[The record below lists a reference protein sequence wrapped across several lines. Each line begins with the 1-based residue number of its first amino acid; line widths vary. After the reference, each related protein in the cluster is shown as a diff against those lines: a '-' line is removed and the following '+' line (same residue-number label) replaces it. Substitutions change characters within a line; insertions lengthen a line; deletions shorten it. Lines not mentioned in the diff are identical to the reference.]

1 MTQSG
6 NTPPGDAAPLSP
18 NLPPVKQK
26 TSLKKVAAASSIGT
40 TIEWYDF
47 FIYGTA
53 AALVFP
59 ALFFPDQNPATATL
73 SSFATFAVAFFAR
86 PVGAA
91 IFGHFGDRI
100 GRKNTLVWTL
110 IIMGV
115 ATVFIGLLP
124 GYNTGAFGVFE
135 GGIGI
140 WAPTLLVVCRFF
152 QGFAV
157 GGEWAGATLLT
168 AEYAPEGKRGMMAM
182 WPQLGVAF
190 AFFLS
195 SGTFLVFS
203 LVAGGGADLDSPFMQ
218 YGWRI
223 PFLLSA
229 VLVLVGLWIRLT
241 VEETPVFRQTQ
252 AREAK
257 EAAETAAADKAA
269 NRVTAPRT
277 LPFADALR
285 YQWKEILIAGGA
297 LTSLFSLFYMGTSFL
312 TNYATATLGHSRPFV
327 LGMGM
332 IAALIFGAAIALS
345 AMYSDKIGRRKVI
358 GTSVGLA
365 IPWTLFVFPILDTG
379 STFAFGL
386 VLFVTLIIFGI
397 AYGPAGALLPEL
409 FQARYRYTGAG
420 LGYNLA
426 GILGGALPP
435 LAAAAMI
442 GAGNTGGVG
451 LMLSALSVMSMV
463 CIFLMTESSKNVIH
477 ADAEPDDSR
486 LIATEMP

>member
-1 MTQSG
+1 MTAT
-6 NTPPGDAAPLSP
+6 NTPTEDSAPLSP
-18 NLPPVKQK
+18 GLPPVQQK
-26 TSLKKVAAASSIGT
+26 TSLAKVAAASSIGT

-59 ALFFPDQNPATATL
+59 TLFFPGQDAAAATL

-86 PVGAA
+86 PVGAG

-100 GRKNTLVWTL
+100 GRKRVLVWTL
-110 IIMGV
+110 MVMGV

-124 GYNTGAFGVFE
+124 GYDTGAFGIFE

-140 WAPTLLVVCRFF
+140 WAPILLVVCRFF

-168 AEYAPEGKRGMMAM
+168 AEYAPEGKRGMMGM

-195 SGTFLVFS
+195 SGTFLLFS
-203 LVAGGGADLDSPFMQ
+203 LIAGDGSGVDSPFMQ

-229 VLVLVGLWIRLT
+229 VLVLVGLWIRIS
-241 VEETPVFRQTQ
+241 VEETPVFRQDQ
-252 AREAK
+252 ERAVVDEGPK
-257 EAAETAAADKAA
+257 
-269 NRVTAPRT
+269 T
-277 LPFADALR
+277 LPFADAVR
-285 YQWKEILIAGGA
+285 FQWKEILIAGGA

-332 IAALIFGAAIALS
+332 IAALVFGAAIAIS
-345 AMYSDKIGRRKVI
+345 AMYSDRIGRKKVI
-358 GTSVGLA
+358 GTSVALA
-365 IPWTLFVFPILDTG
+365 VVWSLVIFPILDTG

-442 GAGNTGGVG
+442 AAGNTLGVG
-451 LMLSALSVMSMV
+451 IMLSLLSAMSMMCLLV
-463 CIFLMTESSKNVIH
+463 MKESSKNVMH
-477 ADAEPDDSR
+477 ADAEVTEGR
-486 LIATEMP
+486 VLATEVP

>member
-1 MTQSG
+1 MTQST
-6 NTPPGDAAPLSP
+6 NIPPGESAPQSP
-18 NLPPVKQK
+18 NLVPVQQK
-26 TSLKKVAAASSIGT
+26 TSLAKVAAASSIGT

-59 ALFFPDQNPATATL
+59 TLFFPGQDAAAATL

-91 IFGHFGDRI
+91 AFGHFGDRI
-100 GRKNTLVWTL
+100 GRKRTLVWTL
-110 IIMGV
+110 MIMGV

-124 GYNTGAFGVFE
+124 GYNTGAFGIFE

-140 WAPTLLVVCRFF
+140 WAPTLLVLCRFF

-168 AEYAPEGKRGMMAM
+168 AEYAPVGKRGLMGM
-182 WPQLGVAF
+182 WPQLGVGF

-195 SGTFLVFS
+195 SGTFLLFS
-203 LVAGGGADLDSPFMQ
+203 LIAGDSSSPDSAFMQ

-229 VLVLVGLWIRLT
+229 VLVLIGLWIRMSI
-241 VEETPVFRQTQ
+241 EETPVFKQDR
-252 AREAK
+252 
-257 EAAETAAADKAA
+257 AAAAMETA
-269 NRVTAPRT
+269 PQT

-285 YQWKEILIAGGA
+285 FQWKEILLAGGA

-312 TNYATATLGHSRPFV
+312 TNYATKNLEHPREFV

-332 IAALIFGAAIALS
+332 VAAIVFSGAIALS
-345 AMYSDKIGRRKVI
+345 AIYSDRIGRKKVI
-358 GTSVGLA
+358 GSSVGLA
-365 IPWTLFVFPILDTG
+365 IVWSLFIFPILDTG
-379 STFAFGL
+379 STFAFVVVLL
-386 VLFVTLIIFGI
+386 VSLIIFGI

-442 GAGNTGGVG
+442 AEGNTLGVG
-451 LMLSALSVMSMV
+451 IMLSLLSAMSMM
-463 CIFLMTESSKNVIH
+463 CLLAMKESSKNVMH
-477 ADAEPDDSR
+477 ADAEPNEQLVTS
-486 LIATEMP
+486 

>member
-1 MTQSG
+1 MTAT
-6 NTPPGDAAPLSP
+6 NFPAGDQVPLSP
-18 NLPPVKQK
+18 NLPPVTPK

-59 ALFFPDQNPATATL
+59 TLFFPDQNPATATL

-91 IFGHFGDRI
+91 VFGHFGDRI
-100 GRKNTLVWTL
+100 GRKRTLVWTL
-110 IIMGV
+110 IIMGI

-124 GYNTGAFGVFE
+124 GYDTGAFGAFE
-135 GGIGI
+135 NGIGLL
-140 WAPTLLVVCRFF
+140 APTLLVACRFF

-168 AEYAPEGKRGMMAM
+168 AEYAPAGKRGMMGM

-195 SGTFLVFS
+195 SGTFLLFS
-203 LVAGGGADLDSPFMQ
+203 LIAGDGADINSPFMQ

-229 VLVLVGLWIRLT
+229 VLVLIGLWIRIS
-241 VEETPVFRQTQ
+241 VEETPVFKQDR
-252 AREAK
+252 ARAAK
-257 EAAETAAADKAA
+257 E
-269 NRVTAPRT
+269 TAPAT
-277 LPFADALR
+277 LPFADAIR

-312 TNYATATLGHSRPFV
+312 TNYATKNLEHSRPFV

-332 IAALIFGAAIALS
+332 IAALVFGVAIAVS
-345 AMYSDKIGRRKVI
+345 AMYSDRIGRKKVI

-365 IPWTLFVFPILDTG
+365 IVWSLFIFPILDTG
-379 STFAFGL
+379 SPVAFGL
-386 VLFVTLIIFGI
+386 VLLVTLVIFGI

-435 LAAAAMI
+435 LAAAAMV
-442 GAGNTGGVG
+442 ANGNTLGVG
-451 LMLSALSVMSMV
+451 IMLAVLSLISMLCV
-463 CIFLMTESSKNVIH
+463 FAMTESSKNVIH
-477 ADAEPDDSR
+477 ADAEVAADGALVADTR
-486 LIATEMP
+486 

>member
-1 MTQSG
+1 M
-6 NTPPGDAAPLSP
+6 NTPPGDAAPRSSTVA
-18 NLPPVKQK
+18 PVKPK

-59 ALFFPDQNPATATL
+59 TLFFPGQEPAAATL

-124 GYNTGAFGVFE
+124 GYETGAFGVFE

-140 WAPTLLVVCRFF
+140 WAPILLVMCRFF

-168 AEYAPEGKRGMMAM
+168 AEYAPQGKRGMMGM

-195 SGTFLVFS
+195 SGTFLLFS
-203 LVAGGGADLDSPFMQ
+203 LIAGSGADVNSPFIQ

-241 VEETPVFRQTQ
+241 VEETPVFRQNQ
-252 AREAK
+252 ERDAREA
-257 EAAETAAADKAA
+257 AATLAADKAA
-269 NRVTAPRT
+269 NRAPAPKT

-312 TNYATATLGHSRPFV
+312 TSYATGTLGHSRPFV

-332 IAALIFGAAIALS
+332 IAALVFGAAIALS
-345 AMYSDKIGRRKVI
+345 ALFSDRIGRRKVI

-365 IPWTLFVFPILDTG
+365 VLWTMFIFPILDTG

-409 FQARYRYTGAG
+409 FQSRYRYTGAG

-435 LAAAAMI
+435 LAAAKMI
-442 GAGNTGGVG
+442 GDGNTLGVG
-451 LMLSALSVMSMV
+451 IMLCALSVMSFI
-463 CIFLMTESSKNVIH
+463 CILLMKESSKNVMH
-477 ADAEPDDSR
+477 AD
-486 LIATEMP
+486 TEDVAKSDAFASEVP

>member
-1 MTQSG
+1 MTAT
-6 NTPPGDAAPLSP
+6 NLPAGDSAPLSP
-18 NLPPVKQK
+18 NLPPVPQK
-26 TSLKKVAAASSIGT
+26 TSLAKVAAASSIGT

-59 ALFFPDQNPATATL
+59 TLFFPGQDPAAATL

-86 PVGAA
+86 PVGAGV
-91 IFGHFGDRI
+91 FGHFGDRI
-100 GRKNTLVWTL
+100 GRKRALVWTL
-110 IIMGV
+110 MIMGV

-124 GYNTGAFGVFE
+124 GYETGAFGAFE
-135 GGIGI
+135 NGIGI
-140 WAPTLLVVCRFF
+140 MAPILLVACRFF

-168 AEYAPEGKRGMMAM
+168 AEYAPVGKRGMMGM

-195 SGTFLVFS
+195 SGTFLLFS
-203 LVAGGGADLDSPFMQ
+203 LIAGDGADVNSPFMQ

-229 VLVLVGLWIRLT
+229 VLVLVGLWIRISI
-241 VEETPVFRQTQ
+241 EETPVFKQDQ
-252 AREAK
+252 ART
-257 EAAETAAADKAA
+257 ETGAVVK
-269 NRVTAPRT
+269 RT
-277 LPFADALR
+277 LPFADAVR
-285 YQWKEILIAGGA
+285 HQWREILIAGGA

-312 TNYATATLGHSRPFV
+312 TNYATKNLDHSRPFV

-332 IAALIFGAAIALS
+332 VAALVFGCAIAVS
-345 AMYSDKIGRRKVI
+345 AMYSDRIGRKKVI
-358 GTSVGLA
+358 GTSVALA
-365 IPWTLFVFPILDTG
+365 MVWALFVFPILDTG
-379 STFAFGL
+379 SPIAFAV
-386 VLFVTLIIFGI
+386 VLLVTLIIFGI

-435 LAAAAMI
+435 LAAAAMVA
-442 GAGNTGGVG
+442 AGNTLGVG
-451 LMLSALSVMSMV
+451 IMLSILSAMSMLCV
-463 CIFLMTESSKNVIH
+463 VAMTESSKNVMH
-477 ADAEPDDSR
+477 ADAEITQDR
-486 LIATEMP
+486 ALATEVP

>member
-1 MTQSG
+1 MTTTNIEPGGSAPQ
-6 NTPPGDAAPLSP
+6 PPIPSAASP
-18 NLPPVKQK
+18 K

-59 ALFFPDQNPATATL
+59 TLFFPGQDASAATL

-100 GRKNTLVWTL
+100 GRKRTLVWTL
-110 IIMGV
+110 MIMGI

-124 GYNTGAFGVFE
+124 GYGTGAFGMFE

-195 SGTFLVFS
+195 SGTFLAFS
-203 LVAGGGADLDSPFMQ
+203 LVAGDSSAADSSFMQ

-229 VLVLVGLWIRLT
+229 VLVLIGLWIRIS
-241 VEETPVFRQTQ
+241 VEETPVFKQD
-252 AREAK
+252 RERAAK
-257 EAAETAAADKAA
+257 D
-269 NRVTAPRT
+269 TAPTT
-277 LPFADALR
+277 LPFADAIR

-312 TNYATATLGHSRPFV
+312 TNYATKNLEHTRPFV

-332 IAALIFGAAIALS
+332 IAALVFGAAIALS
-345 AMYSDKIGRRKVI
+345 AMYSDRIGRKKVI

-365 IPWTLFVFPILDTG
+365 VVWALFVFPILDTG
-379 STFAFGL
+379 SPIAFAV
-386 VLFVTLIIFGI
+386 VLLVTLIIFGI

-435 LAAAAMI
+435 LAAAAMV
-442 GAGNTGGVG
+442 ANGNTLGVG
-451 LMLSALSVMSMV
+451 IMLSLLSAMSMMCV
-463 CIFLMTESSKNVIH
+463 LIMTESSKNVIH
-477 ADAEPDDSR
+477 ADAEVVVDR
-486 LIATEMP
+486 TLATEVP

>member
-1 MTQSG
+1 MTQSI
-6 NTPPGDAAPLSP
+6 NTPPEGAAPLSP
-18 NLPPVKQK
+18 NLPPVQPK

-59 ALFFPDQNPATATL
+59 TLFFPGQDPAAATL

-100 GRKNTLVWTL
+100 GRKRTLVWTL
-110 IIMGV
+110 FIMGI

-124 GYNTGAFGVFE
+124 GYGTGAFGMFE

-168 AEYAPEGKRGMMAM
+168 AEYAPAGKRGMMGM

-195 SGTFLVFS
+195 STTFLIFS
-203 LVAGGGADLDSPFMQ
+203 LVAGDSSDVNSPFMQ

-229 VLVLVGLWIRLT
+229 VLVLIGLWIRISI
-241 VEETPVFRQTQ
+241 EETPVFQQ
-252 AREAK
+252 DRE
-257 EAAETAAADKAA
+257 KAA
-269 NRVTAPRT
+269 VDAAPKT

-312 TNYATATLGHSRPFV
+312 TNYATKNLEHSRPFV

-332 IAALIFGAAIALS
+332 VAALVFGVAIAVS
-345 AMYSDKIGRRKVI
+345 AMYSDRIGRKKVI

-365 IPWTLFVFPILDTG
+365 ILWSMFVFPILDTG
-379 STFAFGL
+379 SPIAFAV
-386 VLFVTLIIFGI
+386 VLLVTLVIFGI

-435 LAAAAMI
+435 LAAAAMV
-442 GAGNTGGVG
+442 ARGNTLGVG
-451 LMLSALSVMSMV
+451 IMLAVLSVISMLCV
-463 CIFLMTESSKNVIH
+463 LAMKESSKNEIH
-477 ADAEPDDSR
+477 ADAEVGEGGV
-486 LIATEMP
+486 LVTEMP